1 MATKGDR
8 TRRRVIEQAAPVFNT
23 RGYWGSSVRDLMEA
37 SGLQKGGIYN
47 HFGSKDELAL
57 AAFDHDVEGSALPTT
72 FVAALE
78 GGLMMSQLYGEPR
91 YLDDAVA
98 HLADV
103 VRSLE
108 PRENQ

>member
-1 MATKGDR
+1 VPGGCP
-8 TRRRVIEQAAPVFNT
+8 ILNAAVDADDTHPAL
-23 RGYWGSSVRDLMEA
+23 RARVRDAMDLLRAGTFERIIARGIERGELRADVDA
-37 SGLQKGGIYN
+37 S
-47 HFGSKDELAL
+47 AL
-57 AAFDHDVEGSALPTT
+57 ATT